1 MALNIY
7 DPLRFKSQG
16 IDDLATELSVTITNG
31 KLSVDVLSPKQAI
44 TFAGNNLNEING
56 KGISWTDGNKS
67 RNLAFRDSKLWADV
81 DFNLDEEC
89 SYQINGIPLLSQNE
103 LGGTVVKSNLRQV
116 GTLRSL
122 KVSGTAE
129 IGQFA
134 VFNSDLNR
142 LGINTDSPGAALGIH
157 ENGVDIILGSRDIR
171 TAVFGTQSNDS
182 LEIVTD
188 NKKRISVYHSG
199 EVRVHGKL
207 FAEEVETQRLSP
219 LVFKESDDNSI
230 YGKGIVW
237 NPRVGSSRQF
247 VYRADPDRIWSSES
261 IDLASDKYFAIEG
274 FSVLS
279 KTGLG
284 PSVVESS
291 LTKLGTLTELVVAG
305 DAAVTRTI
313 STSRLEIG
321 YFALSENKL
330 ESKDKFNIDL
340 NNTNEFEISSNIT
353 IGNHL
358 NTNRTVSIYGQLA
371 VGVSNP
377 TPGIKLTVAG
387 PVSFDNKKFLTGQ
400 GIPQS
405 GAFIKG
411 DIVWN
416 TDPKPSDYIGWVCVV
431 PGTPGTWAPFGLIS
445 SQ

>member
-16 IDDLATELSVTITNG
+16 IDDLATEPSVTITNG
-31 KLSVDVLSPKQAI
+31 KLAVDIVSPKQAI

-56 KGISWTDGNKS
+56 KGISWTDGGKS
-67 RNLAFRDSKLWADV
+67 RNLALKDQKLWADV
-81 DFNLDEEC
+81 DFNLEEERT
-89 SYQINGIPLLSQNE
+89 YQINGIPLLSVNE

-142 LGINTDSPGAALGIH
+142 LGINTDAPGAALGIH
-157 ENGVDIILGSRDIR
+157 ENGVDIVLGSRDLRAAI
-171 TAVFGTQSNDS
+171 FGTQSNDS

-188 NKKRISVYHSG
+188 NKKRITVYNHG
-199 EVRVHGKL
+199 DVRVHGKL

-219 LVFKESDDNSI
+219 LVFTESDQNTI
-230 YGKGIVW
+230 YGKGIIW
-237 NPRVGSSRQF
+237 SPNRGPSKQL
-247 VYRADPDRIWSSES
+247 VYRANPDRIWSSDS
-261 IDLASDKYFAIEG
+261 IDLAENQYFAIEG
-274 FSVLS
+274 FPVIT
-279 KTGLG
+279 KVGLG
-284 PSVVESS
+284 PTVVESN
-291 LTKLGTLTELVVAG
+291 LTKVGTLSELVVAG
-305 DAAVTRTI
+305 DVAVTRKI

-321 YFALSENKL
+321 YFAVAESRL
-330 ESKDKFNIDL
+330 EARDQFVAIVNDNIEL
-340 NNTNEFEISSNIT
+340 ELGTNIS

-358 NTNRTVSIYGQLA
+358 NTNRTVSVYGQLT
-371 VGVSNP
+371 VGVANP
-377 TPGIKLTVAG
+377 DPGIKLSVAG
-387 PVSFDNKKFLTGQ
+387 PVSFDNKKFLTGT
-400 GIPQS
+400 GAPQIGS
-405 GAFIKG
+405 FSQG

-431 PGTPGTWAPFGLIS
+431 PGNPGTWAPFGLIS

>member
-16 IDDLATELSVTITNG
+16 IDDLATEPSVTITNG
-31 KLSVDVLSPKQAI
+31 KLAVDILSPKQAI

-56 KGISWTDGNKS
+56 KGITWTDGGKS
-67 RNLAFRDSKLWADV
+67 RNLALRDSKLWADV
-81 DFNLDEEC
+81 DFNLEEERT
-89 SYQINGIPLLSQNE
+89 YQINGITLLSVNE
-103 LGGTVVKSNLRQV
+103 LGGTVIKSNLRQV

-122 KVSGTAE
+122 KVSGSAE

-157 ENGVDIILGSRDIR
+157 ENGVDILLGSRDIR
-171 TAVFGTQSNDS
+171 TAVFGTQSNDD
-182 LEIVTD
+182 LELVTD
-188 NKKRISVYHSG
+188 NKKRVSIYHSG
-199 EVRVHGKL
+199 DVRVHGKL
-207 FAEEVETQRLSP
+207 YAEEIETQRLSP
-219 LVFKESDDNSI
+219 LVFKESDNNSI

-237 NPRVGSSRQF
+237 APNFGPARQF
-247 VYRADPDRIWSSES
+247 IYRANPDRIWSSDS
-261 IDLASDKYFAIEG
+261 IDLEADKHFGIEG
-274 FSVLS
+274 FPVLS
-279 KTGLG
+279 KTSLG
-284 PSVVESS
+284 PTVVESS
-291 LTKLGTLTELVVAG
+291 LTKVGTLTELIVAG
-305 DAAVTRTI
+305 DAAVTRKI

-321 YFALSENKL
+321 YFAVSENKL
-330 ESKDKFNIDL
+330 ESKENFKIEVNGV
-340 NNTNEFEISSNIT
+340 NELEVGSNIS

-358 NTNRTVSIYGQLA
+358 NTNRTVSVYGQLT

-377 TPGIKLTVAG
+377 SPGIKLSVAG
-387 PVSFDNKKFLTGQ
+387 PVSFDNKKFLTGSTV
-400 GIPQS
+400 PQTGS
-405 GAFIKG
+405 FIKG